1 MKNVKT
7 LSLSIILTACV
18 INLTESNN
26 SDVSILMNKEYDA
39 KCPKAVLGIP
49 ISNNAGG
56 LPITEF
62 TFCGKYYFR
71 HLKDSIL
78 MYLEEPQTYLRILDF
93 DEKFGVLSHEGAT
106 YFFEFQNQNIIPD
119 QWQQICFA
127 RCPNS
132 MKIILNNELVFYETT
147 KDILGTNV
155 SNTTLWLGGEP
166 YLKTMYRRFE
176 VCSNGKIYK
185 VFLVSLGYPIH
196 HDILFLRVLSLM
208 HTFGINLSKLKTSK
222 K

>member
-132 MKIILNNELVFYETT
+132 MKIILNNELVFNETT
-147 KDILGTNV
+147 KDIGTNV

-176 VCSNGKIYK
+176 VCSNGETYK
-185 VFLVSLGYPIH
+185 VF
-196 HDILFLRVLSLM
+196 F
-208 HTFGINLSKLKTSK
+208 
-222 K
+222 

>member
-56 LPITEF
+56 SPITEF

-147 KDILGTNV
+147 KDIGTNV

-185 VFLVSLGYPIH
+185 VFFGSLGYPIH
-196 HDILFLRVLSLM
+196 HNILFLRVLSLM
-208 HTFGINLSKLKTSK
+208 HTFGINLSKLKTLK

>member
-1 MKNVKT
+1 MNFTIQELVAPRKGIMKNVKT

-56 LPITEF
+56 SPITEF

-132 MKIILNNELVFYETT
+132 MKIILNNELVFNETA
-147 KDILGTNV
+147 KDLGTNV

-176 VCSNGKIYK
+176 VCSNGKKYK
-185 VFLVSLGYPIH
+185 V
-196 HDILFLRVLSLM
+196 LF
-208 HTFGINLSKLKTSK
+208 
-222 K
+222 

>member
-1 MKNVKT
+1 MKKVKT

-26 SDVSILMNKEYDA
+26 KDVSILKNKKYDA
-39 KCPKAVLGIP
+39 RCPKAVLGIP

-93 DEKFGVLSHEGAT
+93 DEKVGALSHEGET
-106 YFFEFQNQNIIPD
+106 YFFEFPNQKIIPD

-132 MKIILNNELVFYETT
+132 MKIILNNELVFNKTT
-147 KDILGTNV
+147 KDISTNV

-166 YLKTMYRRFE
+166 HLKTMYRRFE
-176 VCSNGKIYK
+176 VCSNDKHKIYQ
-185 VFLVSLGYPIH
+185 VFSLP
-196 HDILFLRVLSLM
+196 DS
-208 HTFGINLSKLKTSK
+208 S
-222 K
+222 

>member
-1 MKNVKT
+1 MAPRKGIMKNVKT

-132 MKIILNNELVFYETT
+132 MKIILNNELVFYENT
-147 KDILGTNV
+147 KDIGTNV

-185 VFLVSLGYPIH
+185 VFFRFFRLPDS
-196 HDILFLRVLSLM
+196 S
-208 HTFGINLSKLKTSK
+208 
-222 K
+222 

>member
-56 LPITEF
+56 SPITEF

-132 MKIILNNELVFYETT
+132 MKIILNNELVFNETA
-147 KDILGTNV
+147 KDLGTNV

-185 VFLVSLGYPIH
+185 VFFRFFRLPDS
-196 HDILFLRVLSLM
+196 S
-208 HTFGINLSKLKTSK
+208 
-222 K
+222 

>member
-1 MKNVKT
+1 MAPRKEIMKNVKI
-7 LSLSIILTACV
+7 LSLSIILTACI

-49 ISNNAGG
+49 ISNNAGR

-106 YFFEFQNQNIIPD
+106 YFFEFPNQNMKPD

-132 MKIILNNELVFYETT
+132 MKIILNNELVFNKTT
-147 KDILGTNV
+147 KDISTNV

-166 YLKTMYRRFE
+166 HLKTMYRRFE
-176 VCSNGKIYK
+176 VCSNDKHKICQ
-185 VFLVSLGYPIH
+185 VFSRFFPRFIIIY
-196 HDILFLRVLSLM
+196 DF
-208 HTFGINLSKLKTSK
+208 
-222 K
+222 

>member
-7 LSLSIILTACV
+7 LSLSIILIACV

-56 LPITEF
+56 SPITEF

-106 YFFEFQNQNIIPD
+106 YFFEFPNQNIIPD

-132 MKIILNNELVFYETT
+132 MKIILNNELVFNETA
-147 KDILGTNV
+147 KDLGTNV

-185 VFLVSLGYPIH
+185 VFFRFFRLPDS
-196 HDILFLRVLSLM
+196 S
-208 HTFGINLSKLKTSK
+208 
-222 K
+222 

>member
-132 MKIILNNELVFYETT
+132 MKIILNNELVFYENT
-147 KDILGTNV
+147 KDIGTNV

-185 VFLVSLGYPIH
+185 VFFRFFRLPDS
-196 HDILFLRVLSLM
+196 S
-208 HTFGINLSKLKTSK
+208 
-222 K
+222 

>member
-1 MKNVKT
+1 MNFTIQELVAPRKGIMKNVKT

-56 LPITEF
+56 SPITEF

-132 MKIILNNELVFYETT
+132 MKIILNNELVFNETA
-147 KDILGTNV
+147 KDLGTNV

-176 VCSNGKIYK
+176 VCSKWQNIQS
-185 VFLVSLGYPIH
+185 FFS
-196 HDILFLRVLSLM
+196 VL
-208 HTFGINLSKLKTSK
+208 
-222 K
+222 

>member
-106 YFFEFQNQNIIPD
+106 YFFEFPNQNIIPD

-147 KDILGTNV
+147 KDIGTNV

-185 VFLVSLGYPIH
+185 VFFRFFRLPDS
-196 HDILFLRVLSLM
+196 S
-208 HTFGINLSKLKTSK
+208 
-222 K
+222 